1 MAEENKEVRA
11 KKPARKYR
19 DDVNKLENVTRG
31 RGKGRVPVTS
41 GFYDVQVSE
50 DDVGTY
56 MQSTLDILNLPKI
69 DFNDPSQVLGR
80 INEYYQICGKYG
92 LKPTVSGYALAFGW
106 DRKQLLAVRKGDVKN
121 PSYVKLTA
129 EAIDLVKKG
138 FGLMENMWENYMQ
151 NGKIN
156 PASGIFLGKNN
167 FDYVDVVQQVVTPT
181 LPEETFDVDKI
192 QARYN
197 DSQPDE
203 E

>member
-1 MAEENKEVRA
+1 MAEENKEVKA
-11 KKPARKYR
+11 KKPPKKLRRA
-19 DDVNKLENVTRG
+19 VESLENVTRG
-31 RGKGRVPVTS
+31 KGNGRVPVTS

-50 DDVGTY
+50 DDIGTY

-69 DFNDPSQVLGR
+69 DYDDPKEVLGR

-106 DRKQLLAVRKGDVKN
+106 DRKQLLAVRNNDVKSH
-121 PSYVKLTA
+121 SYVKLTA
-129 EAIDLVKKG
+129 EASELIKKG

-197 DSQPDE
+197 DSQADE

>member
-1 MAEENKEVRA
+1 MAEENKEVQA
-11 KKPARKYR
+11 KKPPKKLRRA
-19 DDVNKLENVTRG
+19 VESLENVTRG
-31 RGKGRVPVTS
+31 KGKGRVPVTS

-50 DDVGTY
+50 DDIGTY

-69 DFNDPSQVLGR
+69 DYDDPKEVLGR
-80 INEYYQICGKYG
+80 INQYYQICGRYG

-106 DRKQLLAVRKGDVKN
+106 DRKQLLAVRNNDVN
-121 PSYVKLTA
+121 SHSFVKLTPETA
-129 EAIDLVKKG
+129 ELVKKG

-167 FDYVDVVQQVVTPT
+167 FNYVDVVQQVVTPT